1 MEIIVTLAGL
11 ILVAVFFFDRERLQV
26 DLSAIGKFLKIVL
39 IGSALSFVI
48 RYSLGRIPTLPP
60 VGFGSLLLVWW
71 EDVLFSLLSIYYAEK
86 FLPKWVFVPL
96 AVITSLVFGMGHL
109 YQGWFAVLAL
119 SFYPYFVSYKCGKKY
134 GYGTVMI
141 CHVLY
146 DVIVC
151 GCSLLLSKA
160 LV

>member
-1 MEIIVTLAGL
+1 MEIIVALAGL
-11 ILVAVFFFDRERLQV
+11 ILVAVFIFDRERLQV
-26 DLSAIGKFLKIVL
+26 DLTAIGKFLKIVL

-71 EDVLFSLLSIYYAEK
+71 EDVLFSLLSIFYAEK
-86 FLPKWVFVPL
+86 FLPKWVFVPV
-96 AVITSLVFGMGHL
+96 AVSVSIVFGLGHL
-109 YQGWFAVLAL
+109 YQGPLAVLVL
-119 SFYPYFVSYKCGKKY
+119 SFYPYFMSYKYGKKY

-160 LV
+160 Q